1 MEWELIGV
9 AGRRLME
16 RLAARVG
23 PRAAA
28 NDNVEAQ
35 LDLFSRAEE
44 ELGSIA
50 ERRRP
55 NRRKRRRKGEV
66 AAKPAEVA
74 RKRTGADNRGH
85 RLPASAAERHVE

>member
-28 NDNVEAQ
+28 NDNVESQ
-35 LDLFSRAEE
+35 LDLFSRAED

-50 ERRRP
+50 ERRQP
-55 NRRKRRRKGEV
+55 NRRKRRRKV
-66 AAKPAEVA
+66 HVPAKPAEVA
-74 RKRTGADNRGH
+74 RKRPAADHRGH
-85 RLPASAAERHVE
+85 RLPAATTERHVE

>member
-23 PRAAA
+23 PRVAA

-44 ELGSIA
+44 ELGTIA
-50 ERRRP
+50 ERRPP
-55 NRRKRRRKGEV
+55 NRRKRRRKAQV
-66 AAKPAEVA
+66 PAKPAEVA
-74 RKRTGADNRGH
+74 RKRPAADDRSH
-85 RLPASAAERHVE
+85 RLPAATTACHIE

>member
-44 ELGSIA
+44 ELRAIA
-50 ERRRP
+50 GRRRA

-66 AAKPAEVA
+66 ATKPAEVA
-74 RKRTGADNRGH
+74 RKRPAADDRSH
-85 RLPASAAERHVE
+85 RLPAPTAERHVE

>member
-44 ELGSIA
+44 ELGAIT

-55 NRRKRRRKGEV
+55 NRRKRRRKVEV
-66 AAKPAEVA
+66 PAKPAEVA
-74 RKRTGADNRGH
+74 RARSDADDRSHG
-85 RLPASAAERHVE
+85 LAAATTERHVE